1 MQSDNIWNDLELQRI
16 FENNVSKACILTA
29 FKTIWK
35 CREYFEN
42 NAFLSMRSKGIWND
56 LKLQRILSKTMSLKH
71 AFWWY
76 LKQFGTAENNWKQCT
91 SKACIVKVFETIWNC
106 REHLQNNV
114 FKACIL
120 VVSETIW
127 NCREIDENNVHL
139 KHALLRYLKRFR
151 T

>member
-56 LKLQRILSKTMSLKH
+56 FKCYIKLITRIIRSMQYTYHITHSYSDIK
-71 AFWWY
+71 
-76 LKQFGTAENNWKQCT
+76 
-91 SKACIVKVFETIWNC
+91 
-106 REHLQNNV
+106 
-114 FKACIL
+114 
-120 VVSETIW
+120 
-127 NCREIDENNVHL
+127 
-139 KHALLRYLKRFR
+139 
-151 T
+151 